1 MNEIKREELKQLI
14 DSNQTIGESAPILL
28 VDVRE
33 PMEVQTYGSIPTSI
47 NIPMNDVDKE
57 LSLTPDAFKQKYGK
71 VISKDKKIIFYCRSG
86 TRSEVCTKTAVDK
99 GYVNATNYKGSALEW
114 ADIDLNVKKY

>member
-1 MNEIKREELKQLI
+1 MNEIKRDELKTLI
-14 DSNQTIGESAPILL
+14 DSRQTLGESAPILL

-33 PMEVQTYGSIPTSI
+33 PSEVQTYGSIPTSI

-57 LSLTPDAFKQKYGK
+57 LSLTPDLFKQKYGK

-86 TRSEVCTKTAVDK
+86 ARSEVCTKTAIDK
-99 GYVNATNYKGSALEW
+99 GYVNAVNYKGSALEW
-114 ADIDLNVKKY
+114 ADIDMNVKKY